1 MDKNV
6 QLKSTQEQYVIKCRD
21 RYEQKS
27 QELASLDA
35 TIKSVGT
42 SIPPK
47 ELEKTKAKAERVL
60 MQLRQADQDYRGSAD
75 KLADICSTW
84 RADFMAC
91 CVDYEKLEEDRY
103 LFMRATLWKYANFLS
118 DSCVLNDQC
127 NFESDLQWF
136 IHTFETGNDIPG
148 TVAALTLEPLVYTP
162 YGGAALEYK
171 MQAAS
176 ISDNASEV
184 SRASLS
190 HPAEAVRKSVT
201 GIGHLFNFQKPASS
215 GSASTIPKAAS
226 PPVAMERSFINAD
239 PNESS
244 VMDAT
249 FLYDPF
255 EVADKTTIL
264 FTGMPEALTKVRVLY
279 DYKSQAREEL
289 DIRRDQLIPV
299 TATHEDGWWE
309 GLGYEDGRRRKG
321 LFPSNFTE
329 HAQQASDLNY
339 SAPVPDRS
347 IWFPLS
353 GPPRTKE
360 EADRLHEAIEQ
371 EKQAA
376 QRELAQS
383 SSRSTEIKQTV
394 EDAAKSNC
402 ADLELEWRQCL
413 KSWSSDRAPFEFTLG
428 VGQVI
433 KGWDQGI
440 MGRLQRLMSGMCI
453 GEKRKLTIPSEL
465 GYGSRGA
472 GIDLD

>member
-1 MDKNV
+1 MKRSKRTSEEVYTLLKERAAIEEEYGKKLAKLAKNFTPLKEDKGTLLDSLDVLRNEMERSARTHLDLSQDLKAKLAVPLQDFIDSQAAVRKNHQRVMDKNV

-118 DSCVLNDQC
+118 DSCVLNDQSSERMRVSLEQC

-148 TVAALTLEPLVYTP
+148 TVAALTPEPLVYTP

-299 TATHEDGWWE
+299 TATHEDG
-309 GLGYEDGRRRKG
+309 
-321 LFPSNFTE
+321 
-329 HAQQASDLNY
+329 
-339 SAPVPDRS
+339 
-347 IWFPLS
+347 
-353 GPPRTKE
+353 
-360 EADRLHEAIEQ
+360 
-371 EKQAA
+371 
-376 QRELAQS
+376 
-383 SSRSTEIKQTV
+383 
-394 EDAAKSNC
+394 
-402 ADLELEWRQCL
+402 
-413 KSWSSDRAPFEFTLG
+413 
-428 VGQVI
+428 
-433 KGWDQGI
+433 
-440 MGRLQRLMSGMCI
+440 
-453 GEKRKLTIPSEL
+453 
-465 GYGSRGA
+465 
-472 GIDLD
+472 